1 MLDQEVDAGGTQL
14 RGTAQAPG
22 AAMVRA
28 PAARPVATS
37 MAPSPTIHSSSGG
50 APAAQTTYSTAA
62 GSGFFAAVASP
73 PTTAAKRPARPSPST
88 MRSRNRLRFHFTHPV
103 RPPAPTAQRPPG

>member
-1 MLDQEVDAGGTQL
+1 MLDQEVDAGGAQL
-14 RGTAQAPG
+14 LGTAQAPG
-22 AAMVRA
+22 AADGAA

-37 MAPSPTIHSSSGG
+37 MAPSPTIHSSSGRAGG
-50 APAAQTTYSTAA
+50 ADDVLD
-62 GSGFFAAVASP
+62 GGGIRLLCRVASP